1 MPTYGFKL
9 MTELHGP
16 AALLR
21 QARAAEEHGFG
32 FLGIS
37 DHIHPW
43 LDSHG
48 HSPFAWS
55 VLGAIAEATES
66 VELITMVTCPIGR
79 YHPAVVAQMAA
90 TIGVMSEGRFTLGL
104 GTGELLNEH
113 VTGQRWP
120 RSDERQEHLGEVVEA
135 IQSLYEGGFRSYRGR
150 HVEVVDTRIYDL
162 PDQPVPLAIAAGGS
176 RAATLAGSAGVGLV
190 ATDSD
195 SAIVEAYAEAGGDR
209 TRTYTEVALA
219 WHPDE
224 DEGRRLAHDRFRFG
238 ALGWKVMPELPNVT
252 NFEAATRLLT
262 EEQIGEQIP
271 HGPDPKLHAEAI
283 REYID
288 AGFEHIAVLPV
299 GDDLDGFLRFW
310 DDELRPLLP

>member
-43 LDSHG
+43 LDSHE

-55 VLGAIAEATES
+55 VLGAIAEVTES
-66 VELITMVTCPIGR
+66 VELITMVTCPTGR

-90 TIGVMSEGRFTLGL
+90 TIGVMSDGRFTLGL

-113 VTGQRWP
+113 VTGRRWP
-120 RSDERQEHLGEVVEA
+120 TSDERQEHLGEVIEA

-150 HVEVVDTRIYDL
+150 HVDIVDTRIYDL
-162 PDQPVPLAIAAGGS
+162 PDTPVPLAIAAGGP

-190 ATDSD
+190 ATDAD
-195 SAIVEAYAEAGGDR
+195 SSIVEAFTAAGGDR
-209 TRTYTEVALA
+209 GRTYTEVSLA
-219 WHPDE
+219 WHQDE
-224 DEGRRLAHDRFRFG
+224 DEGRRLAHERFRFG
-238 ALGWKVMPELPNVT
+238 ALGWTVLPELPNVT
-252 NFEAATRLLT
+252 NFVAATELLT
-262 EEQIGEQIP
+262 PEQVGEQIP
-271 HGPDPKLHAEAI
+271 HGPDPKQHADAI
-283 REYID
+283 KEYLD
-288 AGFEHIAVLPV
+288 AGFEHVAVLPV